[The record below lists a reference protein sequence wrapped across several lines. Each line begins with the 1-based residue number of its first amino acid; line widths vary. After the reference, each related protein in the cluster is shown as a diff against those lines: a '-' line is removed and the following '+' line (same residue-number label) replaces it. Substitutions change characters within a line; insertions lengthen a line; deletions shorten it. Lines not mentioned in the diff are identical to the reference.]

1 MNTIHTTR
9 SYNGFL
15 TAVSQILR
23 RRFFILWHFHNFI
36 NTFWI
41 NDYELNFVILAFFS
55 TTFNCP
61 IETFKWAVPNF
72 IKIEPNQRLYHR
84 PICNCTAKKLQGST
98 KRTRKLLKNMLLRF
112 PVFNFWSVSSGKC
125 QFLKWITILYIRS
138 HIRKYVHS
146 CYVIMLSFKLTVL
159 SRHIQWWLEWA
170 ILWL

>member
-23 RRFFILWHFHNFI
+23 CRFFILWHFHNFI

-72 IKIEPNQRLYHR
+72 IKIEPNQRLYHW

-98 KRTRKLLKNMLLRF
+98 KRTWKLLKKHASPLSSFQLLVCLKRQMSIFKMDYNTLHSLTHPKICSLMLCNNAKF
-112 PVFNFWSVSSGKC
+112 
-125 QFLKWITILYIRS
+125 
-138 HIRKYVHS
+138 
-146 CYVIMLSFKLTVL
+146 
-159 SRHIQWWLEWA
+159 
-170 ILWL
+170 